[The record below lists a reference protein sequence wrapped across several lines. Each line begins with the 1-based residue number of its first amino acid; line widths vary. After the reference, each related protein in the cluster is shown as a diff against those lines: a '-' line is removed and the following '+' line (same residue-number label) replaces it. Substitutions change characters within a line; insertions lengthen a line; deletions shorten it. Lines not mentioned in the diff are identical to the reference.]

1 MTKDEFNEIV
11 KHFSDDCCLNFV
23 RQAVWKISPISN
35 SDSVIINVEITK
47 NIFIDNKCVKDCF
60 FETTTTQ
67 DDPESI
73 KCAILT
79 LNEKLL
85 LKLEKDNI

>member
-11 KHFSDDCCLNFV
+11 KHFSDDCSLNFV
-23 RQAVWKISPISN
+23 RQAVWKISSINN

-47 NIFIDNKCVKDCF
+47 NIFFDNKCVKDCF
-60 FETTTTQ
+60 FETITTQ